1 MYGIVRSIS
10 NLYAGL
16 PLAAQ
21 RRAAFTILSH
31 HPIAPALLV
40 GSGGLLGATVTID
53 VTESNVVISVEHE
66 ASYFVYSHFCVG
78 VQ

>member
-40 GSGGLLGATVTID
+40 GSSGLLGVTVTTD
-53 VTESNVVISVEHE
+53 VTESDVVISVEHK
-66 ASYFVYSHFCVG
+66 ASHFAHSHFFVRA
-78 VQ
+78 Q